1 MCDLYARQNPRVYE
15 SLKRSVRVE
24 GFVTS
29 ICLERLFWRIL
40 DDFAAS
46 EGKTT
51 PQLIARLYSEVR
63 QRRGE
68 AGNLT
73 SLQRVDCTVYVGMHP
88 ENPLFHHYSSTLDPG
103 KECQTTRMETMESK
117 RRPGARRSDVVARV

>member
-1 MCDLYARQNPRVYE
+1 VYE
-15 SLKRSVRVE
+15 SIKRSVRVE

-40 DDFAAS
+40 DDLAAS
-46 EGKTT
+46 EGKTI

-68 AGNLT
+68 VGNLT
-73 SLQRVDCTVYVGMHP
+73 SLLRVACTVYVGMHP
-88 ENPLFHHYSSTLDPG
+88 EIPLFQHYTSTLDLG
-103 KECQTTRMETMESK
+103 KECHPTRMETMESK
-117 RRPGARRSDVVARV
+117 RRPGARRTEVVARV